1 MKEFD
6 TSRLDKA
13 REAISAQP
21 DAVEA
26 LVAEVKARA
35 KRALSDYEEE
45 MLLELREK
53 PGLVTPTS
61 LDPFRIRS
69 LHDVLDCIDKIAALN
84 ERLKD

>member
-1 MKEFD
+1 
-6 TSRLDKA
+6 
-13 REAISAQP
+13 
-21 DAVEA
+21 
-26 LVAEVKARA
+26 
-35 KRALSDYEEE
+35 